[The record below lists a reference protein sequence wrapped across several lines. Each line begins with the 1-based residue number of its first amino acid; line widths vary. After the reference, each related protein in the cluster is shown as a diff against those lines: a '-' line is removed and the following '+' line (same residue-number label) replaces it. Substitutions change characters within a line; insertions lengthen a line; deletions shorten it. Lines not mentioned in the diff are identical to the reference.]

1 MKLWL
6 IRHGQTDMNLE
17 KRMQGLS
24 DIPLNETG
32 REQARRAAETV
43 KDVSFDVVFASPLK
57 RAVET
62 ASILSGFPEEKI
74 IRDERLIE
82 ANFGKY
88 EGRHYHYMGLPM
100 TLYWALPEVFPAP
113 RGVESIAS
121 MVKRSTSFIEMLE
134 EQVKSGNGLL
144 SPESR
149 VLVSCHGGIIRAL
162 RGCLENR
169 PNGIIWRPKPK
180 NCEFRV
186 YEYDGLNWNR
196 VDESPIDGE

>member
-17 KRMQGLS
+17 KRMQGRS
-24 DIPLNETG
+24 DLPLNETG
-32 REQARRAAETV
+32 REQARRAAEAV
-43 KDVSFDVVFASPLK
+43 KGVSFDVVFASPLK

-62 ASILSGFPEEKI
+62 ASILSG
-74 IRDERLIE
+74 
-82 ANFGKY
+82 KY

-100 TLYWALPEVFPAP
+100 TLYWAFPEVFPAP

-134 EQVKSGNGLL
+134 EQVKSGHGLL

-186 YEYDGLNWNR
+186 YDYDGLNWNR
-196 VDESPIDGE
+196 ADENPIDGE

>member
-6 IRHGQTDMNLE
+6 IRHGQTDVNLE
-17 KRMQGLS
+17 KRMQGRS
-24 DIPLNETG
+24 DLPLNETG

-43 KDVSFDVVFASPLK
+43 KGVSFDVVFASPLK

-82 ANFGKY
+82 TNFGKY

-134 EQVKSGNGLL
+134 EQVKSGHGLL

-186 YEYDGLNWNR
+186 YDYDGLNWNR
-196 VDESPIDGE
+196 ADENPIDGE